1 MKAKIALTILF
12 VLSVG
17 AIALSGCLPP
27 RTEPPRRH
35 DCPPESLLVDISVF
49 PDDFVG
55 GIPMRPLPDEGG
67 NSIGVDM
74 ANETIHISHDI
85 LPFRTP
91 KGAERRFAEEVH
103 GVEVNYPELRP
114 VDTSSL
120 GLHADQ
126 VILRCGKKGSHPR
139 CIYQARYDNFYIEF
153 ILRAPKIDDPMSVLT
168 PALKNIDEK
177 MMMCFA
183 EHPAPEDRE

>member
-12 VLSVG
+12 VLSLG
-17 AIALSGCLPP
+17 AIALSGCLLS

-49 PDDFVG
+49 PDDFISDV
-55 GIPMRPLPDEGG
+55 PMQPLPDEGG
-67 NSIGVDM
+67 NSIGIDM
-74 ANETIHISHDI
+74 GNGPIDISHDV

-103 GVEVNYPELRP
+103 GVKLNYPELRP
-114 VDTSSL
+114 VDISPL

-126 VILRCGKKGSHPR
+126 SILRCGRKESHPR

-168 PALKNIDEK
+168 PALKDIDAK
-177 MMMCFA
+177 MMACFA
-183 EHPAPEDRE
+183 EHPVPESQK